1 VKLTKAQLELLRGIW
16 ASRWEY
22 LWLEGSDVAL
32 ARKLARR
39 GLLIGRPDGA
49 SNREFGL
56 TDAGRAALEDHNA

>member
-32 ARKLARR
+32 ARKLSRR
-39 GLLIGRPDGA
+39 GLLMGNPDGIP
-49 SNREFGL
+49 NREFGL
-56 TDAGRAALEDHNA
+56 TDAGRAALEADHA